1 MNNTETNSSF
11 ETSNLKMWLSII
23 ILAIATFTIVTAELA
38 PIGLLTPMAEGLQQS
53 ESMIGLTVTFYAWI
67 GAISALL
74 SSAFL
79 GNLPKKALLI
89 TLMFILLISNILCA
103 MTTDYYLFV
112 AARVIGALS
121 HGAFWAMIGALAMS
135 LVPARHVGL
144 ATSIV
149 FGGVSAASVFGIPI
163 ANFIGANLSWQMA
176 FWIISALSVFSLLGI
191 LLLVPNI
198 KAEHA
203 IGITVLKDVIRNPI
217 LSKIYIATLL
227 AITAH
232 FSAFT
237 FIEPYLHTSDAIAD
251 NFISVALFTFGFAGL
266 MGNFITGVFIDRY
279 LKPLIL
285 LSVAIVAVS
294 LLVLGIFSNALN
306 QTAIFAL
313 IIFWG
318 ISVSGIFVGF
328 QTWVLRIAQD
338 DAFPASAIYVA
349 IFNSA
354 IGTGALFGA
363 WIMANFDFT
372 VLMSF
377 SGTAIAISLFMISII
392 PSEINDA
399 PAQLVGDNL

>member
-11 ETSNLKMWLSII
+11 EQSNLKMWLSII

-38 PIGLLTPMAEGLQQS
+38 PIGLLTPMAAGLQQS

-79 GNLPKKALLI
+79 GNLPKKTLLI

-103 MTTDYYLFV
+103 MTNDYYLFV
-112 AARVIGALS
+112 VARVIGALS

-198 KAEHA
+198 KSQHA
-203 IGITVLKDVIRNPI
+203 IGISVLKDVIRNPI
-217 LSKIYIATLL
+217 LAKIYIATLL

-251 NFISVALFTFGFAGL
+251 NFISIVLFTFGFAGL
-266 MGNFITGVFIDRY
+266 MGNFITGMFIDRY

-294 LLVLGIFSNALN
+294 LLILGIFSSSLN
-306 QTAIFAL
+306 QTAILAL
-313 IIFWG
+313 VIFWG

-377 SGTAIAISLFMISII
+377 SGAAIAISLFMISII
-392 PSEINDA
+392 PSNINETSS
-399 PAQLVGDNL
+399 QLVGDNL